1 MNACVSAALVL
12 VETGVPGR
20 SFLMVERR
28 EHPRH
33 PLARDVHCYID
44 GVRFDARTLDISAG
58 GSFVRT
64 TRSRS
69 VTPGALVG
77 LVFPSHPLVLQTT
90 FLFGRVTRIQAQP
103 VEGLALCWEK
113 AVTVAPPEDLA
124 KFLKT
129 LFGIESPE
137 ILKEVTGNRGQSRN
151 VYRFPP
157 PSGRFAA
164 SDRRKSS
171 GSRRRPGDAQ
181 AVSKP
186 AEEAPA
192 AGDLPLEPVEML
204 LGSVPGALPEALA
217 EAPAGVPGE
226 GAAGAMP
233 PSSDLQPA
241 GAGPAAGTVSDL
253 FDIEVVGTSGLAVT
267 VEDLDALELKVIA
280 LETDGL
286 RRKPDEPRESPP
298 EASADESRT
307 PARAPGQISVMV
319 AREDVQVSLPALLAL
334 GSDSLSTTVRRLGAA
349 RAFVQTGFVPADHAA
364 GMQLRFEIPTRR
376 GPIAITCQCRLE
388 EVVEDSPGWGSGMVL
403 RFQSMDEGGRPG
415 VLERYMK
422 FVQFQ
427 DLARS

>member
-1 MNACVSAALVL
+1 
-12 VETGVPGR
+12 
-20 SFLMVERR
+20 MVERR

-64 TRSRS
+64 SRSRS

-103 VEGLALCWEK
+103 MEGLALCWEK
-113 AVTVAPPEDLA
+113 AVTVAPPKDLA

-164 SDRRKSS
+164 ADRKKPS
-171 GSRRRPGDAQ
+171 GSRPRPGDAE
-181 AVSKP
+181 AESMP
-186 AEEAPA
+186 AGEALA
-192 AGDLPLEPVEML
+192 AGDLLLEPVETL
-204 LGSVPGALPEALA
+204 LDAAPGALPEAVA
-217 EAPAGVPGE
+217 EAPSGVPGNPDAVPGE

-233 PSSDLQPA
+233 PSPDLQPA

-253 FDIEVVGTSGLAVT
+253 FDIEVMGTSGLAVT
-267 VEDLDALELKVIA
+267 AEDLDALELKVIA

-286 RRKPDEPRESPP
+286 RRKPDEPRESSP
-298 EASADESRT
+298 EASAAESRA
-307 PARAPGQISVMV
+307 PERAPGQISVMV
-319 AREDVQVSLPALLAL
+319 AREDVQVSLPATLAL
-334 GSDSLSTTVRRLGAA
+334 GPDSLSTTVRRLGAA
-349 RAFVQTGFVPADHAA
+349 RAFVLTGFVPADRSA

-388 EVVEDSPGWGSGMVL
+388 EVVENSPGWGSGMVL
-403 RFQSMDEGGRPG
+403 RFQSMDEGARPG